1 MVLVAQL
8 CLTLCNPTGC
18 SPLGCSAHGIFQARI
33 LEWVAIS
40 FSRGPSWPR
49 DQTHISCISCIGRWI
64 LYQLS
69 HRGSPCSHMALSKCM
84 EVGNTIPRWAAMF
97 SFKFIIVEKGQWIW
111 WTVSSLPQSVPLT
124 NQACVHTSSHMQYT
138 SLQQKHQNSSDW
150 IHCCLFIE
158 QITDWMSAVPLCSL
172 LHYGWSTS

>member
-1 MVLVAQL
+1 MLETSPWWPTNPRLVHKLITLCSLNTMKLLTTPPRWVTWPSGHEPTGAPFAWQSNKSCFSLLHPKL
-8 CLTLCNPTGC
+8 CLLVSIC
-18 SPLGCSAHGIFQARI
+18 
-33 LEWVAIS
+33 
-40 FSRGPSWPR
+40 
-49 DQTHISCISCIGRWI
+49 
-64 LYQLS
+64 
-69 HRGSPCSHMALSKCM
+69 LSKCM

-172 LHYGWSTS
+172 LRYGWSTS